1 MDPEGIFVPVEL
13 KVVRRG
19 RKIDLSPHQV
29 AFHVKHAAMH
39 CPTFILVEY
48 HPPGTISA
56 RKAELL
62 LYRGSQALELINA
75 GIDATPLDRWSYA
88 APMWHMLRMHFAD
101 SWQLSKP
108 MVIFSDLRTVR
119 SALRKWEKTMAPS
132 CVTLGFKREDLNF
145 QVLAT
150 LNNNDGLISDASF
163 SQLIEDVSEKLAA
176 LVLEPITVL
185 DRQDVPD
192 YLDPDL

>member
-101 SWQLSKP
+101 S
-108 MVIFSDLRTVR
+108 
-119 SALRKWEKTMAPS
+119 
-132 CVTLGFKREDLNF
+132 
-145 QVLAT
+145 
-150 LNNNDGLISDASF
+150 
-163 SQLIEDVSEKLAA
+163 
-176 LVLEPITVL
+176 
-185 DRQDVPD
+185 
-192 YLDPDL
+192 